1 MRSFDLPTII
11 FLDVWKMK
19 STLIYT
25 LLPVVCM
32 ALSFA
37 DRNKNNLLFEYTFSE
52 TECEN
57 GLFTT
62 TEYVAGSSF
71 GNLTGG
77 IALDCVAR
85 SGFRGKAVTSGYGF
99 MSTSTFSAFRSRIY
113 ASLEYSLEMWIKN
126 EDQDFMSARI
136 LSIGLVNQ
144 NGDSND
150 LLWSMQVFEDV
161 LYFMPNYLSSGTY
174 SAPVYNR
181 EGDGYVHFIISIK
194 MRQSGTDITVLND
207 FLLWLISRFI
217 EMERVF
223 KTVPFVQPTTILGH
237 LTIVF

>member
-1 MRSFDLPTII
+1 
-11 FLDVWKMK
+11 MK
-19 STLIYT
+19 VPLICI

-32 ALSFA
+32 GLSFA

-57 GLFTT
+57 GLFTP
-62 TEYVAGSSF
+62 TEYVTGSSF

-85 SGFRGKAVTSGYGF
+85 SGFRGKVVTSGYGF

-113 ASLEYSLEMWIKN
+113 ASREYSVEMWIKN
-126 EDQDFMSARI
+126 EYQDFMSARI
-136 LSIGLVNQ
+136 LSIGLINQ

-150 LLWSMQVFEDV
+150 LLWSLQVFDDV
-161 LYFMPNYLSSGTY
+161 LYFMPNYLSSGSY
-174 SAPVYNR
+174 SATIYNR
-181 EGDGYVHFIISIK
+181 QGDGYVHFIISIK
-194 MRQSGTDITVLND
+194 MRQSGTDITVFND
-207 FLLWLISRFI
+207 FLLKLTSRFI
-217 EMERVF
+217 
-223 KTVPFVQPTTILGH
+223 KTELAFEIALIVQLSTIIGH